1 MSLRKT
7 NGVPARNSYSY
18 ISEQNTYPPPKA
30 VSVDVPTKTL
40 PSGASIPMI
49 GLGVYQSEPGAE
61 TYNAVLTELKLGYRH
76 IDTAEIYGNEEDVG
90 RAALAAAKVSTER
103 LGLGYIDLDLLH
115 APGSL
120 DERADTWR
128 AVVDLHDQG
137 ILKDIGVS
145 NFSET
150 LLAKLLKTARVKP
163 AVNQVELHPWMMRS
177 SLVKY
182 CEDNGIIMEA
192 YSPLARATKMDDSTL
207 ISIANEPGATPGQVL
222 VAFGV
227 NGFVTL
233 PKSVHEER
241 LKSNLEL
248 VKFKLSPEQAAKLAS
263 PDSYIRTAGWDPIKD
278 QVEYVNRKEPGLINN
293 SKTVRYQEMTLDAS
307 RNNGA
312 YHLFD
317 GIP

>member
-1 MSLRKT
+1 
-7 NGVPARNSYSY
+7 
-18 ISEQNTYPPPKA
+18 
-30 VSVDVPTKTL
+30 
-40 PSGASIPMI
+40 MI

-61 TYNAVLTELKLGYRH
+61 TYNAVLTRLKLGYRH

-90 RAALAAAKVSTER
+90 RAGLAAAKASNKR

-120 DERADTWR
+120 EERADTWR

-150 LLAKLLKTARVKP
+150 RLAKLLNTARVKP

-177 SLVKY
+177 SL
-182 CEDNGIIMEA
+182 
-192 YSPLARATKMDDSTL
+192 MDDSTL
-207 ISIANEPGATPGQVL
+207 ISIANESGATPGQVL

-227 NGFVTL
+227 DGFVTL

-241 LKSNLEL
+241 LKSNLES
-248 VKFKLSPEQAAKLAS
+248 VKFKLSPEQTAKLAS
-263 PDSYIRTAGWDPIKD
+263 PDSYLRTAGWDPIKD
-278 QVEYVNRKEPGLINN
+278 QVE
-293 SKTVRYQEMTLDAS
+293 
-307 RNNGA
+307 
-312 YHLFD
+312 
-317 GIP
+317 

>member
-1 MSLRKT
+1 
-7 NGVPARNSYSY
+7 
-18 ISEQNTYPPPKA
+18 
-30 VSVDVPTKTL
+30 
-40 PSGASIPMI
+40 MI

-90 RAALAAAKVSTER
+90 RAVRDSGIPREEIFVPTK
-103 LGLGYIDLDLLH
+103 LLPQTG
-115 APGSL
+115 ATTRRSL

>member
-1 MSLRKT
+1 M
-7 NGVPARNSYSY
+7 
-18 ISEQNTYPPPKA
+18 
-30 VSVDVPTKTL
+30 SVDVPTKTL

-90 RAALAAAKVSTER
+90 RAVRDSGIPREEIFVPTK
-103 LGLGYIDLDLLH
+103 LLPQTG
-115 APGSL
+115 ATTRRSL

-312 YHLFD
+312 CHLFD